1 MKLEIEISNKL
12 LAKLMNGARSQGK
25 LLEEF
30 ITESLEF
37 ACDELKREQEFKHR
51 EVNSG

>member
-1 MKLEIEISNKL
+1 VKLEIEISNKL
-12 LAKLMNGARSQGK
+12 LAKIMNCAKSQGK

-37 ACDELKREQEFKHR
+37 ACDELKRELNHKHK
-51 EVNSG
+51 EVDHG